1 MADIV
6 KVTVWNEYLHELEN
20 EAVGQIYPNG
30 IHMAIADFLK
40 KEGDMRVRTATL
52 NEPEHGLTE
61 EVLADTDVLIWWGHK
76 AHSQV
81 SDSVVERVYQRV
93 LAGMGLIV
101 LHSGHHAKIFRKLM
115 GTSCDLRWRDV
126 GEKAR
131 VWVVEQG
138 HPIAQGLGDYFE
150 IPREEMYGERFD
162 VPAPDSLVFI
172 TWFQGGEVFRS
183 GCCYQRGRGR
193 IFYFQPGHETFP
205 VYYQPEVQRVIINAV
220 RWAKPSIVDDR
231 PILMHCE
238 PLERLD

>member
-1 MADIV
+1 MV
-6 KVTVWNEYLHELEN
+6 RVTIWNEYLHELEN
-20 EAVGQIYPNG
+20 EAVAKIYPEG
-30 IHMAIADFLK
+30 IHAVIADFLK
-40 KEGDMRVRTATL
+40 KEGDISVRTATL

-61 EVLADTDVLIWWGHK
+61 EVLAETDVLIWWGHK
-76 AHSQV
+76 AHWQV

-162 VPAPDSLVFI
+162 VPAPDCLVFLS
-172 TWFQGGEVFRS
+172 WFKGGEVFRS

-205 VYYQPEVQRVIINAV
+205 VYYQPEVQRVIVNAV
-220 RWAKPSIVDDR
+220 RWAKPSFVDNR
-231 PILMHCE
+231 PVLMHSE
-238 PLERLD
+238 PLEELNN

>member
-1 MADIV
+1 MV
-6 KVTVWNEYLHELEN
+6 RVTIWNEYLHELEN
-20 EAVGQIYPNG
+20 EAVAKIYPEG
-30 IHMAIADFLK
+30 IHAVIADFLK
-40 KEGDMRVRTATL
+40 KEGDISVRTATL

-61 EVLADTDVLIWWGHK
+61 EVLAETDVLIWWGHK
-76 AHSQV
+76 AHWQV

-162 VPAPDSLVFI
+162 VPAPDCLVFLS
-172 TWFQGGEVFRS
+172 WFKGGEVFRS

-205 VYYQPEVQRVIINAV
+205 VYYQPEIQRVIVNAV
-220 RWAKPSIVDDR
+220 RWAKPSFVDNR
-231 PILMHCE
+231 PVLMHSE
-238 PLERLD
+238 PLEELNN

>member
-1 MADIV
+1 MV
-6 KVTVWNEYLHELEN
+6 RVTIWNEYLHELEN
-20 EAVGQIYPNG
+20 EAVAKIYPEG
-30 IHMAIADFLK
+30 IHAVIADFLK
-40 KEGDMRVRTATL
+40 KEGDISVRTATL

-61 EVLADTDVLIWWGHK
+61 EVLAETDVLIWWGHK
-76 AHSQV
+76 AHWQV

-126 GEKAR
+126 GEKAH

-162 VPAPDSLVFI
+162 VPAPDCLVFLS
-172 TWFQGGEVFRS
+172 WFKGGEVFRS

-205 VYYQPEVQRVIINAV
+205 VYYQPEVQRVIVNAV
-220 RWAKPSIVDDR
+220 RWAKPSFVDNR
-231 PILMHCE
+231 PVLMHSE
-238 PLERLD
+238 PLEELNN